1 MRVTVKQAR
10 VGINATMA
18 EMAEKMGVC
27 LDTYRKLEQNPEKM
41 TLAQAVLFSR
51 ITGIDPGDI
60 FFFCESI

>member
-10 VGINATMA
+10 VGIEASQA
-18 EMAEKMGVC
+18 EMAAKMGIC

-51 ITGIDPGDI
+51 ITGMEPGDI